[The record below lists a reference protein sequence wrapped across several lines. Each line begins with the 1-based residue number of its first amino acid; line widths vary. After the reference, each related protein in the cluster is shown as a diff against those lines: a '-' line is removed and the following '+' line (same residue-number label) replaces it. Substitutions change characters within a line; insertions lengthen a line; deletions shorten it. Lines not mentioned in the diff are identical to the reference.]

1 MIAPKLLLPFGSL
14 FLMFF
19 FLSCNEQEESY
30 AHENMSSSLTLEQS
44 DLIIEEGD
52 SAIFTF
58 YLSEALPVSLPL
70 KIERVALGV
79 GSQLNQDDLK
89 TDLICVTEV
98 KDFVVPQFPAEV
110 LFPKNTHHF
119 SIHVNTQD
127 NTLTESLESLQ
138 IKVSPKVVNGLDL
151 NHRTLYCMLWIV
163 DND

>member
-19 FLSCNEQEESY
+19 FLSCNEQEVSY

-52 SAIFTF
+52 NAIFTF

-110 LFPKNTHHF
+110 LFPKTPITF
-119 SIHVNTQD
+119 QF
-127 NTLTESLESLQ
+127 
-138 IKVSPKVVNGLDL
+138 
-151 NHRTLYCMLWIV
+151 M
-163 DND
+163 